1 MLRKKKLQS
10 VELKDLDY
18 YNQMWLD
25 YLRIYLMLKNAQNTN
40 SRRISP
46 NNNNEQ
52 LWGEVSKH
60 DDSTFVYF

>member
-52 LWGEVSKH
+52 L
-60 DDSTFVYF
+60 

>member
-1 MLRKKKLQS
+1 
-10 VELKDLDY
+10 
-18 YNQMWLD
+18 
-25 YLRIYLMLKNAQNTN
+25 MLKNAQNTN